1 MAAGKMATWNQGKT
15 GHTGDHRVRC
25 SKTGHSGVCRSAQ
38 PQPQPQPRKPFY
50 EGKSNRNFKTGHSGR
65 PRLLAAL
72 RSSQRAGSG
81 SEASKARPA
90 VFAGDA
96 PWKDRKSGLRYDTSC
111 VNGGVIFEW
120 VDTLN
125 GFTDLLAGKIEI
137 IGRLQVHPEIG

>member
-1 MAAGKMATWNQGKT
+1 MVAGNTLLKFLFGQLSIDRLADRNSEGVGIVTHFLASGTVT
-15 GHTGDHRVRC
+15 GW
-25 SKTGHSGVCRSAQ
+25 
-38 PQPQPQPRKPFY
+38 
-50 EGKSNRNFKTGHSGR
+50 

-81 SEASKARPA
+81 SEASKPRPA

-96 PWKDRKSGLRYDTSC
+96 PWKDRKSGLRHDKSC